1 MPALTIL
8 AQADTQISFVVLEG
22 CKQSCVAFFQA
33 LNPSHIAHKILAL
46 IALNGSPFLIR
57 KVRYVVYVLISFTV
71 EYLIEHLMEFLAP
84 VRGVIK
90 LHQCLFSHYSL
101 RNGTGTLNEFDKNFL
116 SWSINTIIKNSNI
129 TLLIVQLKNNFGLLK
144 IAEVI
149 FQYFS

>member
-101 RNGTGTLNEFDKNFL
+101 RNGTDK
-116 SWSINTIIKNSNI
+116 
-129 TLLIVQLKNNFGLLK
+129 
-144 IAEVI
+144 
-149 FQYFS
+149 